1 MLSIRSIWLFN
12 LHVALHTPLSTRRWL
27 WLLLLVETRETERA
41 TADATFSIAINSCL
55 KIIECGGWIRRIK
68 CQRNTLKSSFVVYS
82 SKRTHKHT
90 RHTSHAH
97 RSVESFFGVN
107 ILSARQPH
115 TVGSSAERERIR
127 KTRCRKLKHVI
138 DAFAF
143 LLFNLLTKQH
153 RQIRFVHFGLL
164 FPPHTDT
171 HTRCHSIRGMN
182 R

>member
-1 MLSIRSIWLFN
+1 M
-12 LHVALHTPLSTRRWL
+12 
-27 WLLLLVETRETERA
+27 ETRETERA

-115 TVGSSAERERIR
+115 TVDSSAEREKIR

-143 LLFNLLTKQH
+143 LLFNLLTKH
-153 RQIRFVHFGLL
+153 S
-164 FPPHTDT
+164 TDT
-171 HTRCHSIRGMN
+171 LCALWTIISTAHRHTHSLSFHPWHQPLN
-182 R
+182 RNDNNNKKLSIEMSRRNFSSV